1 MADLIDDLEA
11 TFEEVLAAL
20 CENRNGILRRYTV
33 FAPPVVIWDP
43 APDSVPVP
51 ALQAALAC
59 WQTLRGTRALPD
71 WRDFHV
77 EEFGPL
83 AANATVV
90 DPIPGTR
97 DLRYRIFGS
106 QLAET
111 MGQDWEGSTAI
122 EVCEARR
129 TLGPLIC
136 RAVFLIARERR
147 ECVYTFHSDDYRG
160 RPHAVHR
167 VVLPFAVPEPHGVR
181 FVAAT
186 AAEASAFGPAAAV
199 DIVPAARALPH

>member
-1 MADLIDDLEA
+1 MAELIDDLEA
-11 TFEEVLAAL
+11 VFEEVLGAL
-20 CENRNGILRRYTV
+20 RESRNGLLRRYALV
-33 FAPPVVIWDP
+33 MPPEVVWDP

-51 ALQAALAC
+51 ALRAALENWNA
-59 WQTLRGTRALPD
+59 LRGDRALPD
-71 WRDFHV
+71 WREFHV
-77 EEFGPL
+77 EDFGSL

-111 MGQDWEGSTAI
+111 VGQDWEGSTAI
-122 EVCEARR
+122 EICEARR
-129 TLGPLIC
+129 TLGPLLC

-147 ECVYTFHSDDYRG
+147 KCVYTFHSDDYRG

-167 VVLPFAVPEPHGVR
+167 VVFPFAVAEPHGVR
-181 FVAAT
+181 FVAAI
-186 AAEASAFGPAAAV
+186 AAEASALGQATAV
-199 DIVPAARALPH
+199 DIAPAVRALHH

>member
-1 MADLIDDLEA
+1 MADPIDDLEA
-11 TFEEVLAAL
+11 VFEEVLAAL
-20 CENRNGILRRYTV
+20 RENRNGLLRRYAA

-43 APDSVPVP
+43 PPDSVPVP
-51 ALQAALAC
+51 ALRSALEC
-59 WQTLRGTRALPD
+59 WLALRGGRALPD

-83 AANATVV
+83 AAIATVV

-97 DLRYRIFGS
+97 DMRYRIFGT

-111 MGQDWEGSTAI
+111 IGQDWEGSTAI
-122 EVCEARR
+122 EICEARR
-129 TLGPLIC
+129 TFGSLIC

-147 ECVYTFHSDDYRG
+147 KCVYTFNSDEYRG
-160 RPHAVHR
+160 QPHAVHR
-167 VVLPFAVPEPHGVR
+167 VVLPFAVPEPYGIR

-199 DIVPAARALPH
+199 EIVPTARALPH

>member
-1 MADLIDDLEA
+1 MAHAIDDLESA
-11 TFEEVLAAL
+11 FEEVLAAL
-20 CENRNGILRRYTV
+20 CENRNGLLLRYCV
-33 FAPPVVIWDP
+33 FAPPVVTWDP
-43 APDSVPVP
+43 PPDSVPVP
-51 ALQAALAC
+51 ALRAALEC
-59 WQTLRGTRALPD
+59 WLALRGTRTLPD

-111 MGQDWEGSTAI
+111 IGQDWEGSTAI
-122 EVCEARR
+122 EICQTRR
-129 TLGPLIC
+129 TIGPLIC
-136 RAVFLIARERR
+136 RAVFLIACERR
-147 ECVYTFHSDDYRG
+147 TCVYTFHSDDYRG
-160 RPHAVHR
+160 QPHAVHR
-167 VVLPFAVPEPHGVR
+167 VVLPFAVPEPHRVR

-186 AAEASAFGPAAAV
+186 AAEASAFGPAAAI
-199 DIVPAARALPH
+199 DIVSAARALPH